1 MYEWTEEQQAII
13 DVVRRFVD
21 EEIRPQ
27 LDDLEHN
34 GMPPYAIL
42 RKMYDVFGLK
52 EMAKE
57 SFARQ
62 LERKISGEEP
72 AERAGGRTQRRS

>member
-13 DVVRRFVD
+13 AVVRRFVD

-34 GMPPYAIL
+34 GM
-42 RKMYDVFGLK
+42 
-52 EMAKE
+52 
-57 SFARQ
+57 
-62 LERKISGEEP
+62 
-72 AERAGGRTQRRS
+72 

>member
-27 LDDLEHN
+27 LDDSNTTEC
-34 GMPPYAIL
+34 
-42 RKMYDVFGLK
+42 RRTRF
-52 EMAKE
+52 
-57 SFARQ
+57 FARCTTS
-62 LERKISGEEP
+62 LD
-72 AERAGGRTQRRS
+72 

>member
-1 MYEWTEEQQAII
+1 MYEWTDEQQAII
-13 DVVRRFVD
+13 AVVRRFVD

-34 GMPPYAIL
+34 GLPPYAIL
-42 RKMYDVFGLK
+42 RKMYDAFGLK

-57 SFARQ
+57 GFARQ
-62 LERKISGEEP
+62 L
-72 AERAGGRTQRRS
+72 ARRSRARNRHERVGSRTRPRN

>member
-27 LDDLEHN
+27 LDDL
-34 GMPPYAIL
+34 
-42 RKMYDVFGLK
+42 
-52 EMAKE
+52 
-57 SFARQ
+57 
-62 LERKISGEEP
+62 
-72 AERAGGRTQRRS
+72 